1 MPNKKKKGFK
11 RKRPNIV
18 SPTLPNRSITR
29 KQWTDKEMLAAIDD
43 VKQGMSCNKAADAHC
58 VPRSTLK
65 DRISGRVIHGR
76 NPGPVCYLSSE
87 EESLLADY
95 LLKASDMGYGKTR
108 RDVCCIVES
117 YLKQKGSLKGERVSN
132 GWWDK
137 FLRRNPTLRLRIGDS
152 TAGVRFDAIN
162 TENMD
167 NYFKLLKDTYDQ
179 YDFADNPECIFN
191 MDETGMPLCPRPP
204 KVIAR
209 KGQKKVRYRT
219 SGQKSQVTV
228 LASGS
233 ATGQVIPPFII
244 FSGKQVSPL
253 WTQSEVNGSR
263 FAVSD
268 NGWIDQELFNF
279 WLTDHFLPNAPSHR
293 PILLVLDGHSSHFE
307 PYSIQFAREHEVVIF
322 CLPPH
327 TTHECQPL
335 DTTFFRSLKSHW
347 QNSVHKFYQDNPGKA
362 ISKLNFCSVFKPAW
376 LKASTPANFING
388 FKKTGIYPFDRQAI
402 NTSGEGEL

>member
-1 MPNKKKKGFK
+1 
-11 RKRPNIV
+11 
-18 SPTLPNRSITR
+18 
-29 KQWTDKEMLAAIDD
+29 MLAAIDD

-179 YDFADNPECIFN
+179 YDLADNPECIF
-191 MDETGMPLCPRPP
+191 
-204 KVIAR
+204 
-209 KGQKKVRYRT
+209 RT
-219 SGQKSQVTV
+219 SSGVSALLSLPSQFRTS
-228 LASGS
+228 SG
-233 ATGQVIPPFII
+233 
-244 FSGKQVSPL
+244 VSTL
-253 WTQSEVNGSR
+253 LYSSR
-263 FAVSD
+263 FRTSSGVSALLSLPSQFRTSS
-268 NGWIDQELFNF
+268 GVSTLLYSSRFRTSSGVSALLSLPSQFRTSSGVSTLMSPPSCF
-279 WLTDHFLPNAPSHR
+279 WTSSGVSALLSSLSHFRTSSGVS
-293 PILLVLDGHSSHFE
+293 ILLYSGQSFTDKLYLFYTDLLEPSS
-307 PYSIQFAREHEVVIF
+307 P
-322 CLPPH
+322 
-327 TTHECQPL
+327 
-335 DTTFFRSLKSHW
+335 
-347 QNSVHKFYQDNPGKA
+347 
-362 ISKLNFCSVFKPAW
+362 
-376 LKASTPANFING
+376 
-388 FKKTGIYPFDRQAI
+388 
-402 NTSGEGEL
+402 